1 LPAPFDV
8 DQKHD
13 SEKQSRER
21 ETTGARGMIPRDLL
35 AAVGVITAM
44 VGLVIGLA
52 VIADAIR
59 IPAG

>member
-1 LPAPFDV
+1 
-8 DQKHD
+8 
-13 SEKQSRER
+13 
-21 ETTGARGMIPRDLL
+21 MIPRDLL